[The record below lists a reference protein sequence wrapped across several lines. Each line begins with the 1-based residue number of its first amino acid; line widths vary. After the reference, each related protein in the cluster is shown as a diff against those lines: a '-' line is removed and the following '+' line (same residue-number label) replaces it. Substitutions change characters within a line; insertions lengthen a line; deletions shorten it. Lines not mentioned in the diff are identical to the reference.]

1 MTVIALDRQF
11 LTDYLNALPPHSRKR
26 VGVVDLLR
34 RVKTMELAEERK
46 VNQDPISVY
55 LVNALDSELSA
66 FSEEERQRLRE
77 VW

>member
-26 VGVVDLLR
+26 VDVVDLLR
-34 RVKTMELAEERK
+34 RVNNMELAEERK